1 MEGTDYSTRFFND
14 DDDTEL
20 EKQSRKITETDTHVE
35 DYFKDGD
42 KVFFHHKHKIG
53 AEEIDV
59 DLITLTHIENE
70 SITGID
76 IASDAKIRLEDES
89 GDDAYGVRIEFCEIN
104 NITRVSR
111 VLIGEGLMDGVSTSY
126 NDDGT
131 VQKIE
136 IYKEDELVETIL
148 DD

>member
-1 MEGTDYSTRFFND
+1 MEGTDYSTRIFSD

-20 EKQSRKITETDTHVE
+20 LKQSKKITGTDAYIEEH
-35 DYFKDGD
+35 FKDGY
-42 KVFFHHKHKIG
+42 KLLFHHQYNIG
-53 AEEIDV
+53 SEELDV

-76 IASDAKIRLEDES
+76 IANDARIRLEDEN
-89 GDDAYGVRIEFCEIN
+89 GDTAYGVRIEFCEIN

-111 VLIGEGLMDGVSTSY
+111 VLIDEGLMDGVSTSY
-126 NDDGT
+126 NEDGSI
-131 VQKIE
+131 QKIE
-136 IYKEDELVETIL
+136 IWKENELVDTIL